1 LSIQIPRG
9 KKKKKKKKRK
19 KRLSYDPWP
28 KQELKKQIV
37 ELMPFLKGE
46 DSLDPC
52 RLELVTNKSY
62 DS

>member
-37 ELMPFLKGE
+37 ELMPFFKRRG
-46 DSLDPC
+46 
-52 RLELVTNKSY
+52 
-62 DS
+62 